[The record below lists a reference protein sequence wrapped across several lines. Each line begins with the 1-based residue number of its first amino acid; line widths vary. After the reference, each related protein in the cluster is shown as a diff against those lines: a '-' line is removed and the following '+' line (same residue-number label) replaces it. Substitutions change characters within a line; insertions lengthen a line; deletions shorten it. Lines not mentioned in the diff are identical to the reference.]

1 MDKNFRIS
9 IRFNS
14 EYDYDVIKKL
24 KSYNDRDRSR
34 ILRKI
39 IREHLKYNLADNNND
54 NMADNLADKIE
65 EKKERVVTWKFP
77 K

>member
-24 KSYNDRDRSR
+24 KSYNDRDRSK

-39 IREHLKYNLADNNND
+39 IREHLEYNVADNND
-54 NMADNLADKIE
+54 DKMADNLADKIE
-65 EKKERVVTWKFP
+65 IKKEKIVTWNFP

>member
-1 MDKNFRIS
+1 MDNNYRIS

-24 KSYNDRDRSR
+24 KSYNNRDLSR

-39 IREHLKYNLADNNND
+39 IREHLEYNMADNND
-54 NMADNLADKIE
+54 DKMTDNLADKIE